1 MTAPKRVMWER
12 DADVGPVRATVYGKR
27 WVLWGC
33 GGADGSAGN
42 LERALA
48 ASITEWRGRP
58 SDAASST
65 LQDGA

>member
-1 MTAPKRVMWER
+1 MSA
-12 DADVGPVRATVYGKR
+12 PVRATVYGKR
-27 WVLWGC
+27 WAHSGC
-33 GGADGSAGN
+33 GGAAGWAGN

-58 SDAASST
+58 SVAASST